1 MAWLLKYLRANA
13 ALDVLKQ
20 RLATPAALAQL
31 KKLMASQPL
40 VGKASFLIEN
50 AADPVALHSRWQF
63 QRSPLVESSV
73 TAMDDLSGAL
83 GRFMFYAALL
93 EGEVTGSPLLL
104 RVRKVGLY
112 MRDTYDFIGPQYLGH
127 WNENGM
133 GFPVAAALARA
144 ADFEWHLAAYS
155 INHGWMTAIN
165 NSDFDNYRKKT
176 GQGNDLLVFS
186 DVLPFDTLIEVQL

>member
-1 MAWLLKYLRANA
+1 MNPVVHFEMPCDDSARMARFFEAAFGWLTQ
-13 ALDVLKQ
+13 VLG
-20 RLATPAALAQL
+20 AE
-31 KKLMASQPL
+31 M
-40 VGKASFLIEN
+40 GGC
-50 AADPVALHSRWQF
+50 
-63 QRSPLVESSV
+63 V
-73 TAMDDLSGAL
+73 TAATSPPGADGRPQVPGAINGGFFPRKADWPAQVPSVVIAVDDIQ
-83 GRFMFYAALL
+83 AAM
-93 EGEVTGSPLLL
+93 
-104 RVRKVGLY
+104 RLY

-165 NSDFDNYRKKT
+165 NSDFDNYRKKS